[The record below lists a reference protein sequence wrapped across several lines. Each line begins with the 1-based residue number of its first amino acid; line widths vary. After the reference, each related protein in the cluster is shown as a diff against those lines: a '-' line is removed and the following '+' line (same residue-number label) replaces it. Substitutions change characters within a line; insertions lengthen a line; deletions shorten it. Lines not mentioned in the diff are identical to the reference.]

1 MNFDGKNPYC
11 TSRKDKNSQK
21 LPAKIPYYERA
32 KQDVY
37 DHQGLKQDGKSAAE
51 KKENHIRSYK
61 HNLCR
66 NLLKKM
72 MTMNIKRRS
81 KAKPR
86 RTAGLSY
93 RTNPLSDGIGE

>member
-1 MNFDGKNPYC
+1 MKIITAIISHIILNVKMNFDGKNPYC

-51 KKENHIRSYK
+51 K
-61 HNLCR
+61 
-66 NLLKKM
+66 
-72 MTMNIKRRS
+72 RRIIS
-81 KAKPR
+81 
-86 RTAGLSY
+86 GL
-93 RTNPLSDGIGE
+93 TNTTYVAIS